1 MISFLIFF
9 YIGERPVANISC
21 VFRTKPQIKQ
31 HTMYG
36 KRCLIAT
43 GKPLWRFVGAT
54 VHLHIFK
61 PVKDRLINVQVASHS
76 PYMTFSM
83 VNDI

>member
-1 MISFLIFF
+1 MDQVKHQTHDLVPDLF

-61 PVKDRLINVQVASHS
+61 PAKR
-76 PYMTFSM
+76 
-83 VNDI
+83 